1 MFKASITADG
11 RIQFPKPMLKT
22 MGIIKS
28 TKVYID
34 TEGDRIILTPVEK
47 VCSIC
52 HSTKNMIAGF
62 PICRECGE
70 KVRDVM
76 NLE

>member
-1 MFKASITADG
+1 MFKSSITADG
-11 RIQFPKPMLKT
+11 RLRFPTKMLRE
-22 MGIIKS
+22 MGYIRS

-34 TEGDRIILTPVEK
+34 IQGDKFIITPVER
-47 VCSIC
+47 IC
-52 HSTKNMIAGF
+52 ALCRTQENMIEGF

-76 NLE
+76 NLV

>member
-1 MFKASITADG
+1 MFKASITEDG
-11 RIQFPKPMLKT
+11 RLQFPKSMLRE
-22 MGIIKS
+22 MGYIRS
-28 TKVYID
+28 TKVYIA
-34 TEGDRIILTPVEK
+34 TEGDKFIITPVER
-47 VCSIC
+47 IC
-52 HSTKNMIAGF
+52 ALCQTQKNMIEGF

>member
-1 MFKASITADG
+1 MYKASITEDG
-11 RIQFPKPMLKT
+11 RLQFPKAMLREQ
-22 MGIIKS
+22 GYIRS
-28 TKVYID
+28 TKVYI
-34 TEGDRIILTPVEK
+34 TAEGNKIILTPVER
-47 VCSIC
+47 IC
-52 HSTKNMIAGF
+52 ALCHTTENMIEGF